1 MGKKIRTETI
11 HYGVDPDVHYG
22 SINDP
27 IYKNS
32 TLVFQN
38 YKSSLKKI
46 EITKTYDLLGY
57 SVFSYTS
64 LKNNSSY
71 SEKFNKL
78 IIKNRY

>member
-38 YKSSLKKI
+38 YKSFLNAKKRTDLMFLIMEELVHILQEDSNSLAQNF
-46 EITKTYDLLGY
+46 ITQK
-57 SVFSYTS
+57 SQ
-64 LKNNSSY
+64 
-71 SEKFNKL
+71 
-78 IIKNRY
+78 

>member
-11 HYGVDPDVHYG
+11 HYGVDPEIHYG

-38 YKSSLKKI
+38 YKSFLKQKRTDLMFLIMEELVHIPQEGSDSLAQNF
-46 EITKTYDLLGY
+46 ITQKTQ
-57 SVFSYTS
+57 
-64 LKNNSSY
+64 
-71 SEKFNKL
+71 
-78 IIKNRY
+78 

>member
-11 HYGVDPDVHYG
+11 HYGVDPDAHYG

-38 YKSSLKKI
+38 YKSSLEKNQSLLPHNI
-46 EITKTYDLLGY
+46 KTY
-57 SVFSYTS
+57 F
-64 LKNNSSY
+64 
-71 SEKFNKL
+71 
-78 IIKNRY
+78 